1 MDTKPGSGSAG
12 RGGEAGGSRE
22 PGKGLSLGR
31 GWLPL
36 GWGSGAMDE
45 TVRKLL
51 RGALEELEAQEL
63 ERFKAKLSENAVR
76 RGYRNIP
83 MKWVEGLDLSD
94 LLIHFYG
101 EDYALE
107 LTADV
112 LEAVGR
118 RGQAEKLRE
127 AAGLQRKSHWGRV
140 FPAQHFIERHREEL
154 IQRTAMVEGVL
165 DMLHGTVLDEE
176 QYQQISSR
184 KTNQEKMRELYKL
197 VPSWDDF
204 SKNLLY
210 EALKTKNH
218 FLIEDLVHEDITDLR
233 RKEAHLVQHSRGTS
247 DSITSDT
254 ESSKSGFL
262 DMTAKPLAPDYPLK
276 PSAGEDFVE
285 NHQEELIRR
294 VFGMDLILRQLRGIT
309 REQEYEIKD
318 AHQPMRKL
326 YELMS
331 GWRTGDKDQLQHIL
345 RATNRRLIEQLA
357 GGHFLDRHKEDL
369 IEEVTEVP
377 LSDLHTFVLDEK
389 EYQRLVNCATE
400 KLKRE
405 VLFLMEQT
413 WDRKKKDLLYRSLA
427 ESNRHVIERL
437 EEEHFIE
444 KHQEELTH
452 RVSRVD
458 SILWRLRIP
467 TFQREDSNEKTMK
480 KLYTLVPTWNRRQ
493 KDRLYTV
500 LKKTH
505 GPLIA
510 ELEEGHFVER
520 HKKNLIENVTR
531 VNRVATSLIERT
543 IQYSLFADIL
553 KRDTDKEKME
563 LLYEVVPGWNGDW
576 KDLLYEALRTTNDL
590 LIKELEE
597 RKCSK
602 EGLIPDTL
610 AKDKCYLCRNE
621 QTCPEVQPEVVAD
634 ANGEMK
640 TYRIHLPKAG
650 TFLCSVTELRFEVKA
665 AVTVEYAFCS
675 WDTHLSEAEKHQWM
689 VAGPL
694 FDIQADPAEEVA
706 AVHLP
711 HFVCLT
717 EGKAD
722 ISHLKI
728 AHFVDGGMILEK
740 PSRVS
745 LFHAVL
751 ENPTFSPLGTVF
763 NFIYSKF
770 FPIHSVVL
778 LYQAKKKITTL
789 HLYLIPNDSSII
801 QAIKTEEERQKSS
814 HVWKPPQTEGPLY
827 VGTRYTVSSCPELM
841 ITPKELGFFYK
852 SPGQLQSFVEV
863 KLRYRNEVGLS
874 VKKKEDL
881 CLVWDTWLDPED
893 VLIQEEPCTSGATP
907 EKAESALSSRPK
919 TKLDHLTDILE
930 DLKEEDLKR
939 FKDKLHNFPVKE
951 HFDNIPEGQLQHADP
966 LDVKNLL
973 FQYYSDY
980 AIELTIEVLKAAN
993 FKQQADRLSKL
1004 AVPTFLRKDI
1014 EATDWS

>member
-1 MDTKPGSGSAG
+1 MAG
-12 RGGEAGGSRE
+12 AARDR
-22 PGKGLSLGR
+22 
-31 GWLPL
+31 
-36 GWGSGAMDE
+36 
-45 TVRKLL
+45 LL
-51 RGALEELEAQEL
+51 GALEDLREQEL
-63 ERFKAKLSENAVR
+63 KRFRMKLSEIPLTE
-76 RGYRNIP
+76 GYANIP
-83 MKWVEGLDLSD
+83 RGRLEKADALDLCD
-94 LLIHFYG
+94 LLISFYT

-107 LTADV
+107 VAAEV
-112 LEAVGR
+112 LEAVNCR
-118 RGQAEKLRE
+118 DQAQQLRQAAWLSWRSHRGHV
-127 AAGLQRKSHWGRV
+127 S
-140 FPAQHFIERHREEL
+140 PALHFIERHQEEL

-165 DMLHGTVLDEE
+165 DMLHNTILNEE
-176 QYQQISSR
+176 EYQKISS
-184 KTNQEKMRELYKL
+184 KGTSQEKMRELYKL
-197 VPSWDDF
+197 VPTWNSSFKD
-204 SKNLLY
+204 KLY

-218 FLIEDLVHEDITDLR
+218 FLIADLE
-233 RKEAHLVQHSRGTS
+233 RK
-247 DSITSDT
+247 
-254 ESSKSGFL
+254 
-262 DMTAKPLAPDYPLK
+262 
-276 PSAGEDFVE
+276 DFVE

-294 VFGMDLILRQLRGIT
+294 VFGMDLILRQLRGILT

-326 YELMS
+326 YEWMS
-331 GWRTGDKDQLQHIL
+331 SWRTGDKDQLQRIL

-377 LSDLHTFVLDEK
+377 LSDLRTFVLDEK
-389 EYQRLVNCATE
+389 DYQSLVNCATE
-400 KLKRE
+400 KLKME
-405 VLFLMEQT
+405 VLFQMEQT

-427 ESNRHVIERL
+427 ETNRHVIERL

-458 SILWRLRIP
+458 SILWRLQIP

-520 HKKNLIENVTR
+520 HKENLIENVTR
-531 VNRVATSLIERT
+531 VNRVATSLTETT

-576 KDLLYEALRTTNDL
+576 KDRLYEALRRTNDL

-675 WDTHLSEAEKHQWM
+675 WDTHLSKAEKHQWM

-728 AHFVDGGMILEK
+728 AHFVDGGMIPEE
-740 PSRVS
+740 PARVS
-745 LFHAVL
+745 PFHAVL
-751 ENPTFSPLGTVF
+751 EDPTFSLLSVVYAH
-763 NFIYSKF
+763 IYNKC
-770 FPIHSVVL
+770 FPFHSVVL

-801 QAIKTEEERQKSS
+801 KAIKTEEERQKSS
-814 HVWKPPQTEGPLY
+814 HVWKPPQIEKPLY
-827 VGTRYTVSSCPELM
+827 VGTCCTVSSCPELR

-863 KLRYRNEVGLS
+863 KLRYRNEVRLS

-881 CLVWDTWLDPED
+881 CLLWDTWLDPEDVLIQEEPCTSAATPEKAKSED

-907 EKAESALSSRPK
+907 EKAESATLSSRPK
-919 TKLDHLTDILE
+919 TKLDHLTYILE

-939 FKDKLHNFPVKE
+939 FKDKLRNFPVKE
-951 HFDNIPEGQLQHADP
+951 RFDNIPEGRLQHADP
-966 LDVKNLL
+966 LDLKNLL

-993 FKQQADRLSKL
+993 LKQQADRLSKL
-1004 AVPTFLRKDI
+1004 AVL
-1014 EATDWS
+1014 S